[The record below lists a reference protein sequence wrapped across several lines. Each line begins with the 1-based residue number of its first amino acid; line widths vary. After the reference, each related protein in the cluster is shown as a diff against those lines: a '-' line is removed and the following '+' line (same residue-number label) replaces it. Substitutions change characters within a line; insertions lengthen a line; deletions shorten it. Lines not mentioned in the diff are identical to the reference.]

1 MINHIIIHGRLTAT
15 PELKQTQSNVA
26 VTTFSVAVDRQYAR
40 QGEEKLTD
48 FFSVVAWHSLAETIC
63 KYCSKGKEIIISGEM
78 QSRKYTDKDG
88 NARIAWEILANSIDF
103 CGSKSDNAP
112 QPTPIA
118 SVPVEDDNVPF

>member
-48 FFSVVAWHSLAETIC
+48 FFSVVAWRSLAETIC

-103 CGSKSDNAP
+103 CGSKPDNAP
-112 QPTPIA
+112 QPAPIA
-118 SVPVEDDNVPF
+118 SVPVEDDSVPF